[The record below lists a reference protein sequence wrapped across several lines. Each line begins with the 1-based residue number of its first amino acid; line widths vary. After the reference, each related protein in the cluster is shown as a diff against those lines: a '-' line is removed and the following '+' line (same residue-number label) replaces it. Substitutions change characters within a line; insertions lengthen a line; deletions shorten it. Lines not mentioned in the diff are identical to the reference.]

1 MQTDVHRLAP
11 LEKKECILFYFS
23 LVLEH
28 INDVHGCKHWVAN
41 PKELVWATHTF
52 ARLESIKY
60 SAINKCRITSNIV
73 LYLIKLFLPYYCY
86 YFVSIIFGWLNL
98 TCKYWV
104 LFLKISILVLLNH
117 FSCWVMVCKFIFLRK
132 NIDDFSNNSNGG
144 LFKIHLEEYFSL
156 SPSQWQWWYF
166 LEHMEGI
173 LVQLLFIMAMVSNFS
188 FFLQLTWK
196 FLDLESEYGIFFS

>member
-1 MQTDVHRLAP
+1 MTMRSDVQVLKIVICRNADKGCAHKTQSGRTLHWTLCKRELRAP
-11 LEKKECILFYFS
+11 ACPFREKGVHIVLFFP
-23 LVLEH
+23 VLEH

-117 FSCWVMVCKFIFLRK
+117 FFML
-132 NIDDFSNNSNGG
+132 SNG
-144 LFKIHLEEYFSL
+144 L
-156 SPSQWQWWYF
+156 
-166 LEHMEGI
+166 
-173 LVQLLFIMAMVSNFS
+173 
-188 FFLQLTWK
+188 
-196 FLDLESEYGIFFS
+196 